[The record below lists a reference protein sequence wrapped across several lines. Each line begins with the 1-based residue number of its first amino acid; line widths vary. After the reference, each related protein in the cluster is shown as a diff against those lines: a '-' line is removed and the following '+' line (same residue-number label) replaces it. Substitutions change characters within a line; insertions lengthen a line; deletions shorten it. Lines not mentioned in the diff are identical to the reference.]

1 MESDDFSKFRA
12 AHPSLEQAIDRC
24 ERPDWLIRLAY
35 EAMPDHKV
43 AIRFGINAAA
53 LLHGDREEWLLGSP
67 RNFLFPRRLEAVDLW
82 ASATDG
88 DYLRDV
94 NNLRAFALAALPAT
108 LLTVLVHEVSQP
120 RRWVDG
126 LLYGACFVV
135 MLVLTLPIQRV
146 LAWVVARQVAQIDD
160 ESALQMVLDE
170 IVKGMAKN
178 PAKIPS
184 VVSNVESKVY
194 SHLRHH
200 SAR

>member
-1 MESDDFSKFRA
+1 
-12 AHPSLEQAIDRC
+12 
-24 ERPDWLIRLAY
+24 
-35 EAMPDHKV
+35 
-43 AIRFGINAAA
+43 
-53 LLHGDREEWLLGSP
+53 
-67 RNFLFPRRLEAVDLW
+67 
-82 ASATDG
+82 
-88 DYLRDV
+88 
-94 NNLRAFALAALPAT
+94 
-108 LLTVLVHEVSQP
+108 
-120 RRWVDG
+120 
-126 LLYGACFVV
+126 